1 MIIHRIAKFSRKRHS
16 RLASRCSAGH
26 RLTTFGFTVEPA
38 SYQNRSHPCCYAGI
52 TIKPGIVAT
61 VKLDFRAMPRKQ
73 YPANVVGLQIRKLRG
88 KLGLT
93 QEQLAANFQ
102 LAGLDISRSTLGQ
115 IESRLRYVTDEE
127 LMVMAALL
135 GVALEALYP
144 DELLKRY
151 RGKKLKA
158 KVGKSR

>member
-1 MIIHRIAKFSRKRHS
+1 
-16 RLASRCSAGH
+16 
-26 RLTTFGFTVEPA
+26 
-38 SYQNRSHPCCYAGI
+38 
-52 TIKPGIVAT
+52 
-61 VKLDFRAMPRKQ
+61 MPRKQ

-88 KLGLT
+88 KLSLT

-135 GVALEALYP
+135 GVVMESLYP
-144 DELLKRY
+144 EELLKRY
-151 RGKKLKA
+151 RGKKLKLKA
-158 KVGKSR
+158 GKSRRG